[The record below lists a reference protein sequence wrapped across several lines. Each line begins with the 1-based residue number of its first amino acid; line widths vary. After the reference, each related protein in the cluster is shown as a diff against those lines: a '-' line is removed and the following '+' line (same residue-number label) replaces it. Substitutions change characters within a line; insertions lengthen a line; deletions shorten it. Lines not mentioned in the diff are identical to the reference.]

1 MAPTDGTRDLPF
13 DIAAVILLVSLT
25 NFFVL
30 VPVVS
35 KTPLRIFFG
44 FLFALFLP
52 GYAFVSILFP
62 ETNEVSIENDGQR
75 SGVETDTDSV
85 QRGASWSTGT
95 IDLTGRL
102 VLSVISSVAIVLL
115 MGLALSHT
123 PWGFRT
129 VPVLVAV
136 SVFTLLCSGLA
147 VSRRLE
153 VAPERRFRVSYEE
166 WPGVVTEIH
175 DRGHEIAHHTYSHQ
189 HPRHMTDAEERA
201 EFEETIAVFEDLLGE
216 RPSGYRGGH
225 SPQTLAVAVENGLSY
240 DASLM
245 DDDLP
250 YLLPED
256 DLVEIPNDFLL
267 DDFVFWGFNMHPTFA
282 AQSGIT
288 PTEPVFETWRAEFDA
303 LYRRGRQFVLTMH
316 PQITGRAS
324 RIDALDDLLA
334 HVTGTGDTWVATC
347 REVAQHWREH
357 YDG

>member
-1 MAPTDGTRDLPF
+1 MTEPTLPTETRRVDPETTTLWGEYRAAATFTFDLDAELLWHAVDEHEPGFERFAFRGTYGPKVGVPR
-13 DIAAVILLVSLT
+13 ILDVFEKHDCRAT
-25 NFFVL
+25 FFV
-30 VPVVS
+30 
-35 KTPLRIFFG
+35 
-44 FLFALFLP
+44 P
-52 GYAFVSILFP
+52 GM
-62 ETNEVSIENDGQR
+62 
-75 SGVETDTDSV
+75 
-85 QRGASWSTGT
+85 
-95 IDLTGRL
+95 
-102 VLSVISSVAIVLL
+102 VA
-115 MGLALSHT
+115 
-123 PWGFRT
+123 
-129 VPVLVAV
+129 
-136 SVFTLLCSGLA
+136 
-147 VSRRLE
+147 
-153 VAPERRFRVSYEE
+153 EE